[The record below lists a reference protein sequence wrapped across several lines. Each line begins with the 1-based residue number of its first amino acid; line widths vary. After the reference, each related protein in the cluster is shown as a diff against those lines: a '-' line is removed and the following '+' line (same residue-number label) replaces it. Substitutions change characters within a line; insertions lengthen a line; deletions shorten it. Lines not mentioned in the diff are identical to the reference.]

1 MVLTRSEIMVLSET
15 GNGKHFETV
24 GGISQLWEFAVY
36 STVLARVPSNG
47 CDYFFFFLTRPPPLG
62 DRGPTWAGGVS

>member
-24 GGISQLWEFAVY
+24 GGYISALGNLLF
-36 STVLARVPSNG
+36 TVLYLQG
-47 CDYFFFFLTRPPPLG
+47 CLPTVVTIFFSSSLDLPR
-62 DRGPTWAGGVS
+62 

>member
-24 GGISQLWEFAVY
+24 GGISQL
-36 STVLARVPSNG
+36 
-47 CDYFFFFLTRPPPLG
+47 
-62 DRGPTWAGGVS
+62 